1 MSCPVSQ
8 ASHPTTGDEVQDQNF
23 VADFTS
29 VEALLASILQEVAQ
43 PPRPI
48 WHVRGTHRTASQGE
62 SHLSIDFD
70 FSFDQT
76 DVASRHYLRI
86 LNPDLDNI
94 DEVSEEK
101 TLQALCRGIV
111 DKRVGGNHRYVV
123 HISIF
128 HRSHKSRPQD
138 LQKACSYIR
147 ICRELIHTDEE
158 AVRSYITAQC
168 TALRYAGTLDISV
181 DRKVSTVDIV
191 PRDDQA
197 QHAPRS
203 NDITISV
210 GWIMHWPLTVNLD
223 VYPEKRQ
230 LQQLWRRR
238 VGEAIINGDQGVIT
252 LDTMPASTG
261 QSLLRKT
268 MKQKSLA
275 QPMSKRTDANGVTW
289 TESRTLRWGADEV

>member
-111 DKRVGGNHRYVV
+111 DKRVGGNH
-123 HISIF
+123 
-128 HRSHKSRPQD
+128 
-138 LQKACSYIR
+138 
-147 ICRELIHTDEE
+147 RELIHTDEE